1 MMHLARQSVVLIAL
15 LAVLPAVLIA
25 QEAGPRVPLHGSTL
39 EAPPAVA
46 DLLDPFRGDPSP
58 DDVER
63 VLAQQERLTGFPKSP
78 TDDVLVARL
87 WRRAGE
93 IDRALAALE
102 AIPMAATGSLAL
114 LERARAL
121 LESDVD
127 REAGSRAYWTACER
141 LDGSALA
148 DVRHDLL
155 AVSTPTERDAW
166 DENGVDPS
174 DCEWLRDFWS
184 ERAQRM
190 AISTDERVALH
201 YRRLAHARDW
211 YWIPR
216 PRFAESWADKRG
228 RPDGLAIDDRGLM
241 YVRMGPPETDEGFIG
256 LGSEGVDVEFQVA
269 DAGAIGGFEDAEG
282 LFTGFTDDFRDERR
296 CWPYPRP
303 DGYRI
308 FCFSQVSISG
318 QRRADGDYKLLES
331 VPGVP
336 GTLFFHKY
344 VKNSNLPGAWIR
356 DRLRA
361 RTAGMG
367 GDPWQR
373 DLDDVEHRH
382 YGRAAEVQTRANI
395 EAAVAQVPDVP
406 AVLPSVQL
414 RAEAL
419 RFLNPSERTWHVWTL
434 AAVRAG
440 DLTPAPA
447 ADGTPTL
454 VAGGRFSVLAGN
466 DVRIHE
472 LAPRR
477 IPEASVPDDA
487 GIIFHSVFEAE
498 PGPLPL
504 TVVIED
510 GNRPNAGNYLLD
522 TLNVPAIG
530 GLPMVSDVAIARE
543 TGGTWTRD
551 GANYLRI
558 TPAHATNADGSIHTY
573 FEVYQVRPGTS
584 YEVEIRMAP
593 VELTEEIL
601 RLDPSELDFRLQFT
615 AEMEGEIGR
624 HHLRLDLGDAP
635 PGEYSLAVRVQDAD
649 SKAYSLPAVTE
660 IFVPRR
666 ESGR

>member
-1 MMHLARQSVVLIAL
+1 MSHLARHPLILTIL
-15 LAVLPAVLIA
+15 LTAMPAAAVA
-25 QEAGPRVPLHGSTL
+25 QDAEPRVPIHGSSL

-46 DLLDPFRGDPSP
+46 ALLDPFRGDPGVRE
-58 DDVER
+58 VEAT
-63 VLAQQERLTGFPKSP
+63 LAEQARAGFPDSP
-78 TDDVLVARL
+78 EDAVVVARL
-87 WRRAGE
+87 WRRAGATG
-93 IDRALAALE
+93 RTLATLE
-102 AIPMAATGSLAL
+102 DLPMTQTGSLAL
-114 LERARAL
+114 LERARVL
-121 LESDVD
+121 LESDAD
-127 REAGSRAYWTACER
+127 REAGARAYWAACER
-141 LDGSALA
+141 LDEAALA
-148 DVRHDLL
+148 DVRYDLL
-155 AVSTPTERDAW
+155 AVSTPEEREAW
-166 DENGVDPS
+166 DSGEIDAS

-190 AISTDERVALH
+190 AISTAERVALH

-216 PRFAESWADKRG
+216 PRFAESWADRRG

-269 DAGAIGGFEDAEG
+269 DAGQVGQLGGSED
-282 LFTGFTDDFRDERR
+282 LFTGFPDEVVDERR

-308 FCFSQVSISG
+308 FCFAQTSVSG
-318 QRRADGDYKLLES
+318 QSRADGDYKLLES

-336 GTLFFHKY
+336 GTQFFHRY

-361 RTAGMG
+361 RTVGMG
-367 GDPWQR
+367 GDFWQQ
-373 DLDDVEHRH
+373 DLDAVEHRH
-382 YGRAAEVQTRANI
+382 YGRVAEVQTRDNI

-406 AVLPSVQL
+406 AVLPSARL
-414 RAEAL
+414 RVEAL
-419 RFLNPSERTWHVWTL
+419 RFLNPPERAWQIWTL

-447 ADGTPTL
+447 DDGTPTL
-454 VAGGRFSVLAGN
+454 VAGGRFSVLADN
-466 DVRIHE
+466 EVKIHE

-487 GIIFHSVFEAE
+487 GIVFHSVFDAP
-498 PGPLPL
+498 PGRLPL

-522 TLNVPAIG
+522 TLNIPAIG
-530 GLPMVSDVAIARE
+530 GLPMVSDVAVAQE

-551 GANYLRI
+551 GVNYLKI
-558 TPAHATNADGSIHTY
+558 TPAHVTDAEGMIHTY
-573 FEVYQVRPGTS
+573 FEVYRVRPGTN

-601 RLDPSELDFRLQFT
+601 RLDPAELDFRLQFT
-615 AEMEGEIGR
+615 TQMTGEIGR
-624 HHLRLDLGDAP
+624 HHLRLDLGDAT
-635 PGEYSLAVRVQDAD
+635 PGEYSLAVRVQDVD
-649 SKAYSLPAVTE
+649 SKAYSLPSVTDV
-660 IFVPRR
+660 FVAG
-666 ESGR
+666 EAGGR